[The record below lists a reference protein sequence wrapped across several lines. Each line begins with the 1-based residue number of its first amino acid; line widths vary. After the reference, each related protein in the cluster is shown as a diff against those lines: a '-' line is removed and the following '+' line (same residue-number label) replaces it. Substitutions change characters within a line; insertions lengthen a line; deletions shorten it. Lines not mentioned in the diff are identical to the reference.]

1 MKKIFLIFLF
11 LIIHSLAHAN
21 EKTILLKY
29 KINEDLITNYDI
41 IKEAKYLT
49 ALNKNLK
56 EIEKEKLLEFAE
68 KSLIREKIKKYEL
81 EKYYKLNYESSK
93 TDPYIKNFMQK
104 LNIENE
110 SSFQIYLLDYETN
123 IEEIKKKIL
132 IELTW
137 NKLIFDLYNDSV
149 SINEEKIS
157 ESLEKLIEKKKTQRS
172 FELYEITFFEKNKE
186 NFDKKYQSIINDI
199 ESLGFEK
206 AALIHSISNTSSD
219 GGRIGWVNENQLSQ
233 KFNLEISNLD
243 LGNYTKPINT
253 GGGSIILQLKNEKY
267 VSVED
272 IDKELE
278 LSKLIAAEKNRQLN
292 EFSIIF
298 YKKIENKSYV
308 KKF

>member
-253 GGGSIILQLKNEKY
+253 GGGSIILQLKNENK
-267 VSVED
+267 VTVED